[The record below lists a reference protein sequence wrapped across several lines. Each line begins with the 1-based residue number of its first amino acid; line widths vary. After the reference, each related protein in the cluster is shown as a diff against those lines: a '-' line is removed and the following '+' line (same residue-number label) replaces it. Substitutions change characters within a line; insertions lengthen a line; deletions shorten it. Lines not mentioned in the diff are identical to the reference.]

1 MLIFGVLLYP
11 ESPRWLLKHGKT
23 EEAAQIMA
31 NLHDT
36 TPDDEDIRS
45 DIDEINKLNA
55 MTQGQKLTW
64 KEFLSNGR
72 DMNLWR
78 ASVACGSQ
86 AMQQIGGINLVSHV
100 TGHSR
105 CTSIANPWLTGHL
118 LRHHRLRG
126 LSRVRPSALTIHD
139 WLARHRVLPRCMLGL
154 VYRRQTRPE
163 TLDDVVSMPCPDSL
177 RSR

>member
-1 MLIFGVLLYP
+1 MIFGVLLYP

-23 EEAAQIMA
+23 EDAAQIMA

-36 TPDDEDIRS
+36 TPDDEEIRN

-86 AMQQIGGINLVSHV
+86 AMQQIGGINLVSQAATQASRNIVANTPSPGHV
-100 TGHSR
+100 
-105 CTSIANPWLTGHL
+105 
-118 LRHHRLRG
+118 LRYHCLRG
-126 LSRVRPSALTIHD
+126 LATIRASPLTLHD
-139 WLARHRVLPRCMLGL
+139 RLARH
-154 VYRRQTRPE
+154 
-163 TLDDVVSMPCPDSL
+163 
-177 RSR
+177 

>member
-1 MLIFGVLLYP
+1 
-11 ESPRWLLKHGKT
+11 
-23 EEAAQIMA
+23 MA

-36 TPDDEDIRS
+36 TPDDEEIRN

-118 LRHHRLRG
+118 LRHHRL
-126 LSRVRPSALTIHD
+126 
-139 WLARHRVLPRCMLGL
+139 
-154 VYRRQTRPE
+154 
-163 TLDDVVSMPCPDSL
+163 
-177 RSR
+177 